1 MESIIPSKT
10 YPALTASFVC
20 IVIVGKTIAM
30 SCVVAIR
37 NPLQTRLTKSRNYSI
52 YLEFRREFFIY
63 FAIEHSKT

>member
-1 MESIIPSKT
+1 LSDSDLKVNHQITGM
-10 YPALTASFVC
+10 
-20 IVIVGKTIAM
+20 VIDKNSGDFCQG
-30 SCVVAIR
+30 SVVAIR